1 MKEIFWP
8 NKSIVMTTEQLRKEI
23 TVSHWN
29 INIEGISIRY
39 YKNSESDPIWLKLTP
54 EESARELCAI
64 GSIDEVSEGGIFNNL
79 MLREGTVSRN
89 WNGFIKEFKLCQW
102 EALTLA
108 IRHEMNLE
116 TEKDVNLLEM
126 DKAIEAL
133 KNI

>member
-1 MKEIFWP
+1 
-8 NKSIVMTTEQLRKEI
+8 MTTEQLRKEI

-54 EESARELCAI
+54 EESARELEAI
-64 GSIDEVSEGGIFNNL
+64 GSIDSFELHGAKSIFGSL
-79 MLREGTVSRN
+79 MINHGNTSQN
-89 WNGFIKEFKLCQW
+89 WNSFIKEFKLCQW